1 MNGRS
6 AASRPALKIGS
17 LEELA
22 RVTHFNG
29 LSVEHIERRAMPLED
44 KTEDPE
50 EAPFRS
56 HMGFLGPGEKLLQV
70 MEDDWQTVLHSL
82 HTTHLELAYHIK
94 ALILASEN
102 VKHTAELLYD
112 LPKSYKAALQRYF
125 TSSPKLMPP
134 KKSSLR
140 QLRGQPQPLRVTKDF
155 FLGYQY
161 SLFYNNN
168 KREAAQAKSSTNKKE
183 KTKKDKPDTKDEEE
197 ADDEAQWKWCVEYK
211 FKNLNNGLKV
221 CIGGDATAGVVRY
234 IQNYGFYEGGGPSN
248 AYRVDPSVLVA
259 VLTGQRNEGAL
270 RWAEERAQ
278 LKLTRL
284 QREKEAWEEEYT
296 KRKEK
301 RLKEEEEGEED
312 QQDHKRKQ
320 SQPEEE
326 ELACLL
332 GQVQLQT
339 QRLAAKRLKYAAFL
353 GKLQENSAL

>member
-1 MNGRS
+1 MNGPS

-112 LPKSYKAALQRYF
+112 LPKSYKAALQRYS

-161 SLFYNNN
+161 SLV
-168 KREAAQAKSSTNKKE
+168 KQHKQRTRIKKKKAKKE
-183 KTKKDKPDTKDEEE
+183 KPDTKDEEE

-221 CIGGDATAGVVRY
+221 RIGGDATAGVVRY

-259 VLTGQRNEGAL
+259 VLTGQRNERAL

-284 QREKEAWEEEYT
+284 QREKEAWEEEYA
-296 KRKEK
+296 KRKEN
-301 RLKEEEEGEED
+301 RLKEEEREED

-332 GQVQLQT
+332 EQVQLQT